1 MHADVVVLSFPSVQF
16 KLGNSRPEVEETDRL
31 HPPLATVLGWLGDL
45 RGTPR
50 LFALNW
56 PLWPSFSWNMEG
68 RQWSLIF
75 FLLLALASSHNGHA
89 ILKYTK
95 QHPTYTYFYGGWCP
109 HDVFSPYVYGY
120 GFCRK
125 ELSSNDCGDCI
136 DAAKDSLFREC
147 TNRVGAQVE
156 LQDCGIRYENYKF
169 MDYPY

>member
-45 RGTPR
+45 RGTP
-50 LFALNW
+50 
-56 PLWPSFSWNMEG
+56 
-68 RQWSLIF
+68 
-75 FLLLALASSHNGHA
+75 HA